1 MHHANH
7 FYGHA
12 HVLARYC
19 GLGDGLNPPRIE
31 GYLQHGWNIGDGL
44 APGHPYADRTPI
56 FAWSERVRR
65 TAWSMGKR
73 NVIVVG
79 APWAY
84 LMAME
89 PELGVVAE
97 AEREGTIWYPFH
109 GWEGG
114 HVHGDHRELIAQI
127 KDVEPGPVTVCL
139 YWQEFRTASI
149 RRRYERAG
157 FRIVSHGYRGHWW
170 RDTDVDFL
178 YNQLVEVR
186 RHRRIASNRVS
197 SALFYGIAAGCEP
210 AVYGNPMTLENEDLA
225 YGGVPRIRRQW
236 PELHG
241 VAPDVATAR
250 QITHDELGLDYLCRP
265 AELRHLF
272 GWTNATTADSM
283 AGVTEGAR

>member
-19 GLGDGLNPPRIE
+19 GLDLSDGQDPPKIE
-31 GYLQHGWNIGDGL
+31 GYVQHGWNIGDGL
-44 APGHPYADRTPI
+44 APGHPYAERTPI

-73 NVIVVG
+73 NVVVIG
-79 APWAY
+79 APWIY
-84 LMAME
+84 LQEVE
-89 PELGVVAE
+89 PELGAVPE
-97 AEREGTIWYPFH
+97 AEREGTIYYPFH

-114 HVHGDHRELIAQI
+114 HVKGDHGKLIEQI
-127 KDVEPGPVTVCL
+127 KDVETGPVTVCL
-139 YWQEFRTASI
+139 YWQEYRTPKV
-149 RRRYERAG
+149 RRRYENAG

-170 RDTDVDFL
+170 KDTDPHFL
-178 YNQLVEVR
+178 TKQLVELR

-197 SALFYGIAAGCEP
+197 SALFYGIASGCEP
-210 AVYGNPMTLENEDLA
+210 AVYGNPMTLQGEDPA

-241 VAPDVATAR
+241 VAPDVETAR
-250 QITHDELGLDYLCRP
+250 QLAAAELGKDFRCSP
-265 AELRHLF
+265 EELRHLL
-272 GWTNATTADSM
+272 GWARTTE
-283 AGVTEGAR
+283 VAR